1 VRVNSRT
8 TCWSCGWPLARLYCK
23 VVAKFKSTG
32 SFGYLG
38 ILIGEVESFL
48 LENRAQ
54 IQEKGPFFT
63 ESAEVENDS
72 GIKTSALIESKGK

>member
-1 VRVNSRT
+1 M
-8 TCWSCGWPLARLYCK
+8 
-23 VVAKFKSTG
+23 
-32 SFGYLG
+32 
-38 ILIGEVESFL
+38 GEVESFL

-72 GIKTSALIESKGK
+72 GIKTSALIELKGK